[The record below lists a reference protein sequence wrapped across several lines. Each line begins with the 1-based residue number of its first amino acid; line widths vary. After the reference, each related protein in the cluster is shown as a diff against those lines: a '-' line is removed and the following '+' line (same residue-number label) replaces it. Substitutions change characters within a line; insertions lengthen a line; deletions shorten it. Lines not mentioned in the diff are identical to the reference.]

1 MKEEGK
7 SMDIESNLS
16 LEAIRKSLLEKEQ
29 IKAKCLIDEDESIS
43 LPYLEKLKR
52 LKANMECDEYIHCR
66 YLGNGAFEET
76 IF

>member
-1 MKEEGK
+1 
-7 SMDIESNLS
+7 MDIESNLS

-43 LPYLEKLKR
+43 LPDLEKLKR
-52 LKANMECDEYIHCR
+52 LKANVECNEYVECR

-76 IF
+76 IC

>member
-1 MKEEGK
+1 
-7 SMDIESNLS
+7 MDIEPNLS

-29 IKAKCLIDEDESIS
+29 IKDKCLIDEYESIS
-43 LPYLEKLKR
+43 LTDLEKLKR
-52 LKANMECDEYIHCR
+52 LKASVECDEYVHCR